1 MLVPNRGTRG
11 SPGSVSLVTQGDG
24 AGSCRVKVAPSS
36 PVPRHWVP
44 SPHSA
49 ASRQGRTHGGEA
61 SLGLC
66 CIFSFE
72 DESPAALPVAFA
84 MTEEQN
90 PARNSGR
97 PSFSSLPSQSLFLS
111 YLPEVFPSCPGVSVL
126 APSPRG
132 QIVCGMA
139 DTRRAGAD
147 DCWCAQS
154 AWPAGGPGHVPPP
167 SGLGGLPTQERAGS
181 PELALTTASTSVPTW
196 AGLTPAVLGAGLQ
209 AFVPV
214 TLVAVPGDFPR
225 PSLWD
230 THPSVLSW
238 GQDIWSMCSRPW
250 PPEAQ

>member
-1 MLVPNRGTRG
+1 MLVLNRGTRG
-11 SPGSVSLVTQGDG
+11 SPGSVSLVTQGDR

-36 PVPRHWVP
+36 PVPRHWVL

-97 PSFSSLPSQSLFLS
+97 PSSSSLLSQSLFLS

-126 APSPRG
+126 TPSPRG
-132 QIVCGMA
+132 QIVGWQ
-139 DTRRAGAD
+139 TLTG
-147 DCWCAQS
+147 Q
-154 AWPAGGPGHVPPP
+154 G
-167 SGLGGLPTQERAGS
+167 
-181 PELALTTASTSVPTW
+181 LTTAGARSLHGWPGALGMSHPRQASVVSRLRRGR
-196 AGLTPAVLGAGLQ
+196 AA
-209 AFVPV
+209 
-214 TLVAVPGDFPR
+214 R
-225 PSLWD
+225 
-230 THPSVLSW
+230 SW
-238 GQDIWSMCSRPW
+238 L
-250 PPEAQ
+250 